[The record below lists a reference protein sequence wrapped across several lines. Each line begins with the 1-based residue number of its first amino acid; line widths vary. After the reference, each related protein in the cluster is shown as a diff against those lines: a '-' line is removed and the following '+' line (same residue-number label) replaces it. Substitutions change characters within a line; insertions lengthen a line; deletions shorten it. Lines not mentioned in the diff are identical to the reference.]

1 MGGEDLKPALR
12 ELLTGVREV
21 VIMVL
26 YVAWWLGWFVVGVK
40 VLGFVWGMFK

>member
-12 ELLTGVREV
+12 GLLTGAGEV

-26 YVAWWLGWFVVGVK
+26 YVGWWLGWFVVWVK